1 MEAIKAE
8 LERKKAALA
17 ALSNGGAKKYY
28 KRGELEK
35 LREEQYRADQERLE
49 AERREKKAAKEA
61 AAKAARNT
69 TSLSAPTS
77 GPSSPARKAAGNANA
92 NSDAGEGDKDKD
104 DDETEVDY
112 NVAESELVR
121 RFRAR
126 DQPIRLFGE
135 TDKQRIRRLRLVEAT
150 EERSEGQRNDFRAA
164 MAATD
169 QDIVNEN
176 LRRKASIGEDGFED
190 EDEGHYRKKRNT
202 KDTERE
208 LVDTTILSEE
218 LLQTDPDKVYLLL
231 SVYFKRV
238 LREWEKSLDARPED
252 VKRSVQGRLQAATQG
267 QTAEYMKPFFKQ
279 LKKRALQPDV
289 LARVSEIAKLMQE
302 REYLQAN
309 DSYLRL
315 SIGNAPWPIGVTMVG
330 IHERSAR
337 EKIFSSQVAHALN
350 DETQRKWIQSIKRLM
365 TFAQTKWPPDD
376 HAKMVG

>member
-17 ALSNGGAKKYY
+17 LANVGGAKKYY

-35 LREEQYRADQERLE
+35 LREEQYRAEQEKLE
-49 AERREKKAAKEA
+49 AERREKKALKEA
-61 AAKAARNT
+61 ALHAARNT
-69 TSLSAPTS
+69 TSLLAPGS
-77 GPSSPARKAAGNANA
+77 GPSSPARKAGSANTK
-92 NSDAGEGDKDKD
+92 NDTAGEAKGGD
-104 DDETEVDY
+104 DDEETEVDY

-135 TDKQRIRRLRLVEAT
+135 TDMQRIRRLRLVEAT

-190 EDEGHYRKKRNT
+190 EEGHYRKKRNT
-202 KDTERE
+202 KDSERE

-218 LLQTDPDKVYLLL
+218 LLQTDPDKVYLLM